1 MKVLTIVVTHNRSKL
16 LERCLD
22 AINLQSDPTQDLLVI
37 NNGSTDDTEEI
48 LTKKNIWFITQE
60 NVGSAGGWHTGLKI
74 GLEKGYDACWLMDDD
89 GYPHEQAL
97 KNLKL
102 NFNQHIACLSSVVL
116 KEDKK
121 SEFVFP
127 FPVLSK
133 NTMPKIFGLPRKIYT
148 LQKLKDISKNQ
159 LYPFA
164 HLFNGALISMNAV
177 KRIGNVNKDF
187 YLMGDE
193 VDFLYRLKEYGL
205 VASSLN
211 AFHFHPD
218 VSKRQFNNYKIY
230 FYIKNSFI
238 LNSLYCNS
246 VLLRNILVI
255 LAILIRV
262 PRRNGLKHLFSIL
275 FGSNSKYFYKAIYR
289 GLNKSI
295 GNDINV

>member
-1 MKVLTIVVTHNRSKL
+1 
-16 LERCLD
+16 
-22 AINLQSDPTQDLLVI
+22 
-37 NNGSTDDTEEI
+37 
-48 LTKKNIWFITQE
+48 
-60 NVGSAGGWHTGLKI
+60 
-74 GLEKGYDACWLMDDD
+74 
-89 GYPHEQAL
+89 
-97 KNLKL
+97 
-102 NFNQHIACLSSVVL
+102 
-116 KEDKK
+116 
-121 SEFVFP
+121 
-127 FPVLSK
+127 
-133 NTMPKIFGLPRKIYT
+133 
-148 LQKLKDISKNQ
+148 
-159 LYPFA
+159 
-164 HLFNGALISMNAV
+164 MNAV

-193 VDFLYRLKEYGL
+193 LDFLYRLKDYGL

-238 LNSLYCNS
+238 LHSRYCNA

-255 LAILIRV
+255 LSLLARV
-262 PRRNGLKHLFSIL
+262 TRRNGPKHLFSIL

>member
-1 MKVLTIVVTHNRSKL
+1 
-16 LERCLD
+16 
-22 AINLQSDPTQDLLVI
+22 
-37 NNGSTDDTEEI
+37 
-48 LTKKNIWFITQE
+48 
-60 NVGSAGGWHTGLKI
+60 
-74 GLEKGYDACWLMDDD
+74 
-89 GYPHEQAL
+89 
-97 KNLKL
+97 
-102 NFNQHIACLSSVVL
+102 
-116 KEDKK
+116 
-121 SEFVFP
+121 
-127 FPVLSK
+127 
-133 NTMPKIFGLPRKIYT
+133 MPKIFGLPRKIYT

-159 LYPFA
+159 IYPFA

-193 VDFLYRLKEYGL
+193 LDFLYRLKDYGL

-238 LNSLYCNS
+238 LHSRYCNA

-255 LAILIRV
+255 LSLLARV
-262 PRRNGLKHLFSIL
+262 TRRNGPKHLFSIL

>member
-1 MKVLTIVVTHNRSKL
+1 MKVLTVVVTHNRSEL

-37 NNGSTDDTEEI
+37 NNGSTDDTEEM
-48 LTKKNIWFITQE
+48 LSKKNVWFITQE
-60 NVGSAGGWHTGLKI
+60 NVGSAGGWHTGLQI
-74 GLEKGYDACWLMDDD
+74 GLEKRYDACWLMDDD

-102 NFNQHIACLSSVVL
+102 NFNQDTACISSVVL
-116 KEDKK
+116 KEDKN

-133 NTMPKIFGLPRKIYT
+133 NTMPKLFGLPRKIYT
-148 LQKLKDISKNQ
+148 LQKLQDISKNQ
-159 LYPFA
+159 IYPFA

-193 VDFLYRLKEYGL
+193 VDFFYRLKNYGL

-211 AFHFHPD
+211 AYHFHPD

-238 LNSLYCNS
+238 INSRYYNA
-246 VLLRNILVI
+246 VFLRNILVI
-255 LAILIRV
+255 VAIISRV
-262 PRRNGLKHLFSIL
+262 TSRNGPKYLFSIL

-289 GLNKSI
+289 GLNKRI

>member
-1 MKVLTIVVTHNRSKL
+1 MKVLTVVVTHNRSKL

-22 AINLQSDPTQDLLVI
+22 AINKQSDPTQDLLVI
-37 NNGSTDDTEEI
+37 NNGSTDDTEEL

-60 NVGSAGGWHTGLKI
+60 NVGSAGGWHSGIKI

-102 NFNQHIACLSSVVL
+102 NFNKEIACISSVVL

-133 NTMPKIFGLPRKIYT
+133 NTIPKLFGLPRKIYT

-159 LYPFA
+159 IYPFA

-193 VDFLYRLKEYGL
+193 VDFLYRLRDYGL

-238 LNSLYCNS
+238 LNSRYCN
-246 VLLRNILVI
+246 VVFLRNISII
-255 LAILIRV
+255 LAILARV
-262 PRRNGLKHLFSIL
+262 TRRNGLKYLFSIL

-289 GLNKSI
+289 GLKKSI